1 MKKTPKENQ
10 YQKNLDDYEE
20 LGPVELGLMASHLW
34 RTDPR
39 HLAFTLAR
47 YKHVAKLLHG
57 KKDALEIG
65 CGDGFASGIV
75 QQEVPQVHGLD
86 FDPHFVEC
94 ANKTWEYNDAFHFFV
109 EDMLNDSLHAQRQYE
124 AIYSLDVIEHIN
136 PAQEDTFLLNTLK
149 FLQPDGVAIF
159 GSPTLESQV
168 YASKWSKEGHVNC
181 KSGYELKTLLEK
193 YFKQVFLFGMNDET
207 LHTGYSKMAH
217 YNLALAV
224 S

>member
-1 MKKTPKENQ
+1 MKKTPKEKQ
-10 YQKNLDDYEE
+10 YQQSLDDYEKK
-20 LGPVELGLMASHLW
+20 GPVELGLMAGHLW

-39 HLAFTLAR
+39 HLAFTLSR
-47 YKHVAKLLHG
+47 YKHVAKFLHG
-57 KKDALEIG
+57 KKNALEIG

-94 ANKTWEYNDAFHFFV
+94 ANKTWKNNDAFHFFV
-109 EDMLNDSLHAQRQYE
+109 EDMLNDSLQPQRQYE
-124 AIYSLDVIEHIN
+124 ATYSLDVIEHIN
-136 PAQEDTFLLNTLK
+136 PAQEDTFILNTLK

-159 GSPTLESQV
+159 GSPTIESQL

-181 KSGYELKTLLEK
+181 KSGYDLKNLLEK
-193 YFKQVFLFGMNDET
+193 YYKQVFLFGMNDET

>member
-1 MKKTPKENQ
+1 MKKTPQEKQ

-20 LGPVELGLMASHLW
+20 KGPVELGLMASHLW

-57 KKDALEIG
+57 KKSALEIG

-75 QQEVPQVHGLD
+75 QQEVSQVHGLD
-86 FDPHFVEC
+86 FDPHFVES
-94 ANKTWEYNDAFHFFV
+94 AQKTWEGNVAFHFFV
-109 EDMLNDSLHAQRQYE
+109 EDMLSDSLKPQRQYE

-136 PAQEDTFLLNTLK
+136 PMKEDTFIQNALK
-149 FLQPDGVAIF
+149 FLRPNGVAII
-159 GSPTLESQV
+159 GSPTLESQE

-181 KSGYELKTLLEK
+181 KSGYELKALLEK
-193 YFKQVFLFGMNDET
+193 HFKQVFLFGMNDET
-207 LHTGYSKMAH
+207 LHTGYSKMVH
-217 YNLALAV
+217 YNFALAV

>member
-1 MKKTPKENQ
+1 MKKTPQEKQ

-20 LGPVELGLMASHLW
+20 HGPVKLGLMASHLW

-65 CGDGFASGIV
+65 CGDGFALGIV
-75 QQEVPQVHGLD
+75 QQEVPKVHGLD
-86 FDPHFVEC
+86 FDSHFVEC
-94 ANKTWEYNDAFHFFV
+94 ARKTWKGNNAFKFFV
-109 EDMLNDSLHAQRQYE
+109 EDMLNDSLQPKQQYE
-124 AIYSLDVIEHIN
+124 AVYSLDVIEHIN
-136 PAQEDTFLLNTLK
+136 PSEEDLFIKNSLK
-149 FLQPDGVAIF
+149 FLLPDGVAVI
-159 GSPTLESQV
+159 GSPTLESQE
-168 YASKWSKEGHVNC
+168 YASKWSKQGHVNC
-181 KSGYELKTLLEK
+181 KSGYELKALLEN

-217 YNLALAV
+217 YNLLLAIK
-224 S
+224 

>member
-1 MKKTPKENQ
+1 MKKTPKEKQ

-20 LGPVELGLMASHLW
+20 QGSIELGLMASHLW

-57 KKDALEIG
+57 KKNALEIG

-75 QQEVPQVHGLD
+75 QQEVSQVHGLD
-86 FDPHFVEC
+86 FDPHFIES
-94 ANKTWEYNDAFHFFV
+94 ANKIWEGNKAFHFFV
-109 EDMLNDSLHAQRQYE
+109 EDMINDSLQPQRHYE

-136 PAQEDTFLLNTLK
+136 PAQEELFIQNALK
-149 FLQPDGVAIF
+149 FLQPDGVAII

-181 KSGYELKTLLEK
+181 KSGYELKSLLEK
-193 YFKQVFLFGMNDET
+193 HFKQVFLFGMNDET
-207 LHTGYSKMAH
+207 LHTGFSKMVH
-217 YNLALAV
+217 YNFALAV
-224 S
+224 R

>member
-1 MKKTPKENQ
+1 MKKTPQEKQ
-10 YQKNLDDYEE
+10 YQKNLDDYEKK
-20 LGPVELGLMASHLW
+20 GPVKLGLMASHLW

-47 YKHVAKLLHG
+47 YKHVAKFLHG
-57 KKDALEIG
+57 KKNALEIG
-65 CGDGFASGIV
+65 YGDGFASGIV
-75 QQEVPQVHGLD
+75 QQEVPQVHSLD

-109 EDMLNDSLHAQRQYE
+109 EDMLNDSLQAQRQYE

-149 FLQPDGVAIF
+149 FLRPDGVAIF

>member
-1 MKKTPKENQ
+1 MKRTPQEKQ

-20 LGPVELGLMASHLW
+20 QGPVELGLMASHLW

-57 KKDALEIG
+57 KKSALEIG

-75 QQEVPQVHGLD
+75 QQEVSQVHGLD
-86 FDPHFVEC
+86 FDPHFVES
-94 ANKTWEYNDAFHFFV
+94 AQKTWEGNVAFHFFV
-109 EDMLNDSLHAQRQYE
+109 EDMLSDSLQPQRQYE

-136 PAQEDTFLLNTLK
+136 PMKEDTFIQNALK
-149 FLQPDGVAIF
+149 FLRPNGVAII
-159 GSPTLESQV
+159 GSPTLESQE

-181 KSGYELKTLLEK
+181 KSGYELKALLEK
-193 YFKQVFLFGMNDET
+193 HFKQVFLFGMNDET
-207 LHTGYSKMAH
+207 LHTGYSKMVH
-217 YNLALAV
+217 YNFALAV

>member
-1 MKKTPKENQ
+1 MKKTPREKQ
-10 YQKNLDDYEE
+10 YQKNLDDYEDH
-20 LGPVELGLMASHLW
+20 GPVELGLMASHLW

-57 KKDALEIG
+57 KKNALEIG

-94 ANKTWEYNDAFHFFV
+94 ANKTWKHNEALHFFV
-109 EDMLNDSLHAQRQYE
+109 EDMLNDSIQPQRQYQ

-136 PAQEDTFLLNTLK
+136 PAQEDLFLKNTLK
-149 FLQPDGVAIF
+149 FLQPSGVAIF
-159 GSPTLESQV
+159 GSPTIESQV

-181 KSGYELKTLLEK
+181 KSGYDLKTLLEK
-193 YFKQVFLFGMNDET
+193 HFKQVFLFGMNDET
-207 LHTGYSKMAH
+207 LHTGYSKMSH
-217 YNLALAV
+217 YNLMLAIC
-224 S
+224 